1 MCFRRI
7 NRHFINNNER
17 HLNMTNYAKIL
28 FQMAERLQLD
38 ICINPDDG
46 NIYMIGEQSES
57 VARLHPIDEPGQEVI
72 CFEPSRLI
80 TAQTVDKETA
90 LQRLIIGN
98 ETEING
104 METDAER
111 SENGRETDAERNE
124 NGFVLEVNQD
134 VIGAG
139 KVNLRR
145 FSGSCPADVADV
157 AAAIEKLLDAA
168 IMRTNKPQT
177 IEKLIKLHAMAAR
190 LAADGNIYKL
200 NQIAAKLRGISR
212 KQRAMKISGETVR
225 RRAARRKALIKIAV
239 VFVMAAAL
247 VGWGWVKIQPAPKVA
262 TVATT
267 NDPATGGRDTIS
279 PTPTPLMLA
288 LSEFEQ
294 ETGKKVWPAGRACIE
309 KTAQKYGIIDNKE
322 ALKQLVYNS
331 VK

>member
-28 FQMAERLQLD
+28 FQMAERLQID

-46 NIYMIGEQSES
+46 NIYIIGEQSES
-57 VARLHPIDEPGQEVI
+57 VARLHPIDEPGQEVV

-104 METDAER
+104 TETDAER
-111 SENGRETDAERNE
+111 SENGRETDGQRTD
-124 NGFVLEVNQD
+124 NGFIMEVNQD

-157 AAAIEKLLDAA
+157 ASAIEKLLDAA

-177 IEKLIKLHAMAAR
+177 IEKLIKIHAMAAR
-190 LAADGNIYKL
+190 LANEGNIYKL
-200 NQIAAKLRGISR
+200 NQIAAKLRGIAR
-212 KQRAMKISGETVR
+212 KQRAIKTSGETVR
-225 RRAARRKALIKIAV
+225 RRAARRKTLIKIAV

-262 TVATT
+262 TTT
-267 NDPATGGRDTIS
+267 TADRAADERDTIK
-279 PTPTPLMLA
+279 PTPTPLTLA
-288 LSEFEQ
+288 FAEFES

-309 KTAQKYGIIDNKE
+309 RAAAQFGIIEDKE
-322 ALKQLVYNS
+322 AIKQLVYKS